1 MIFRALAAVALLAAS
16 GAGRAESVSVDLELA
31 FVVDASGS
39 IDREEMQLQRRGYAD
54 ALANPQVLSAI
65 RSGFLGAIA
74 ISYIEF
80 AAGGCIWQRVTWTK
94 IDDPSSAKAAG
105 ARITAAPRDRCP
117 GGNAIGEAVAYASE
131 SVLGNEFKGTRKVI
145 DVSGDGPDTT
155 GLIAVEDARDA
166 AVANGF
172 TINGL
177 VIERPSMPS
186 LPEYY
191 KFNVTGGPRSFVI
204 KAENRRSFADAIRKK
219 LILEIAGRVP
229 AESAASPQDGAG
241 GFGAP
246 ETGPPA
252 RAETRAG
259 DYPPLNAG
267 LRRSAKARVP
277 SM

>member
-39 IDREEMQLQRRGYAD
+39 IDREEMQLQRQGYAD
-54 ALANPQVLSAI
+54 ALANPQVLRAI
-65 RSGFLGAIA
+65 RGGFLGAVA
-74 ISYIEF
+74 VSYVEF
-80 AAGGCIWQRVTWTK
+80 AASGCVWQRVAWTK
-94 IDDPSSAKAAG
+94 IDDPLSAKAAG
-105 ARITAAPRDRCP
+105 ARITAAPRERCP
-117 GGNAIGEAVAYASE
+117 GGNAIGEAVAFASE
-131 SVLGNEFKGTRKVI
+131 SALGNEFKGTRKVI

-166 AVANGF
+166 ALANGF

-177 VIERPSMPS
+177 VIERPSMPA

-204 KAENRRSFADAIRKK
+204 IAESRRAFADAIRKK

-229 AESAASPQDGAG
+229 AEGATSPRDVAD
-241 GFGAP
+241 GFGGNGAA
-246 ETGPPA
+246 GPA
-252 RAETRAG
+252 RS
-259 DYPPLNAG
+259 YPPLNDG

>member
-1 MIFRALAAVALLAAS
+1 MILRALAAVALLAAS

-39 IDREEMQLQRRGYAD
+39 IDREEMQFQRQGYAD
-54 ALANPQVLSAI
+54 ALANPQVLRAI
-65 RSGFLGAIA
+65 RGGFLGAVA

-80 AAGGCIWQRVTWTK
+80 AASGCVWQRVAWTK
-94 IDDPSSAKAAG
+94 IDGPSSAKAAG
-105 ARITAAPRDRCP
+105 ARITAAPRERCP

-131 SVLGNEFKGTRKVI
+131 SVLGNEFKGARKVI

-155 GLIAVEDARDA
+155 GLVEDARDA

-191 KFNVTGGPRSFVI
+191 EFNVTGGPRSFVI

-229 AESAASPQDGAG
+229 AEGAASPRSVAG
-241 GFGAP
+241 GYGAP

-252 RAETRAG
+252 RAEG
-259 DYPPLNAG
+259 YPPLNDG